1 MIGFFGN
8 LPRRLA
14 RAVIYLAA
22 ASMAS
27 WSLFVVAH
35 DIYGVPKA
43 LAVIVAAVFD
53 GAALACLSLASDAVQ
68 ESRSA
73 AGPRLAT
80 LALAGVSVFL
90 NVTHARHING
100 GLPAALLFAAPTI
113 ALLVVSDLSW
123 AATRARVRAARGET
137 PMTLPVFGAW
147 GWMLAHSQAW
157 QATKDKAVAHVTGG
171 QTSPQEVSHDRRT
184 DVEVV
189 RDHFAGVGPV
199 DAIRIAHDA
208 HPELPPAA
216 LVDLLAEYGVDV
228 EVLLVSLVLHQRRP
242 MIEVERAEEGDA
254 ADAHHDAPKV
264 GELPPGP
271 KADAIR
277 DAASLLG
284 PDAPASDVVDLVAVR
299 HNLSVGENYVRT
311 VLSRDNRKPK
321 PVDGVGQGGGGYA

>member
-1 MIGFFGN
+1 MMNFVRA

-27 WSLFVVAH
+27 WSLYVVSH

-43 LAVIVAAVFD
+43 LAVLVAAVFD
-53 GAALACLSLASDAVQ
+53 GAALACLNLASEAVQ

-80 LALAGVSVFL
+80 IALAGVSIYL
-90 NVTHARHING
+90 NITHARHIG
-100 GLPAALLFAAPTI
+100 GGFPAALLFAAPTV

-123 AATRARVRAARGET
+123 AATRARVRAGRGEH

-147 GWMLAHSQAW
+147 GWLLAHRQAW
-157 QATKDKAVAHVTGG
+157 QATKDKAVNHVTAGEAD
-171 QTSPQEVSHDRRT
+171 TVPASHDRRS
-184 DVEVV
+184 DIEVV
-189 RDHFAGVGPV
+189 REQLAEVGTV
-199 DAIRIAHDA
+199 EAVRIAHDA
-208 HPELPPAA
+208 HPELPPGG

-228 EVLLVSLVLHQRRP
+228 DVVLVSLVLNQRRP
-242 MIEVERAEEGDA
+242 MIEVQRVGGGDA
-254 ADAHHDAPKV
+254 GDAQHDAPQV
-264 GELPPGP
+264 AELPPGP
-271 KADAIR
+271 KSDAIR

-284 PDAPASDVVDLVAVR
+284 HDAPAAQVVELVAVR
-299 HNLSVGENYVRT
+299 HSLSVSENYVRA